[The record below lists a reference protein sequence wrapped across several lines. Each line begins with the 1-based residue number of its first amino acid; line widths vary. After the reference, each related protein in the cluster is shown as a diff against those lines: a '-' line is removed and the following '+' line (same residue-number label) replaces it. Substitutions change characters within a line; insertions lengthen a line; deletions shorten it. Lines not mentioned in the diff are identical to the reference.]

1 MDPVPKRRPTETFDL
16 VTQVVVLRRRGA
28 PPVTVLAAQDQAW
41 TSLHHEPHRD
51 VRRTLAWVL
60 RALAGADH
68 DDHDDAR
75 LDAAMRVAARDLRRP
90 PSAGWNR

>member
-1 MDPVPKRRPTETFDL
+1 MDTVPERRPTETFDL

-28 PPVTVLAAQDQAW
+28 PLVTVLAAQDQAW

-60 RALAGADH
+60 RAVAGA
-68 DDHDDAR
+68 DHDDAR
-75 LDAAMRVAARDLRRP
+75 LDAALRVAARDLRRP

>member
-1 MDPVPKRRPTETFDL
+1 MATVPARRPTETFDL
-16 VTQVVVLRRRGA
+16 VTWVVALRRRGA

-60 RALAGADH
+60 RAVAS
-68 DDHDDAR
+68 DDPHEAH
-75 LDAAMRVAARDLRRP
+75 LDAALRVAARDLRRP
-90 PSAGWNR
+90 PTTGSTQ